1 MLAGKKT
8 KVGIAVPQM
17 FPYGPVDMGFVEEH
31 LRLVESLGY
40 DSVWTQDSVLG
51 TMDTLDPFTLLAYA
65 STVTERVGLGISVLV
80 LPFQNPVHLAKISA
94 SLDQLSGG
102 RLMLGVGIG
111 NHEERYPAF
120 GFDDKH
126 RVTRFEHTVELLKRL
141 WTEPQVTFKDRFWD
155 LQNVSINPKP
165 LQSPRPPIWFGAHAE
180 PALERAVR
188 IGDGWMGAGSSTT
201 NAFKSPLPTFAPT
214 WPR

>member
-94 SLDQLSGG
+94 SLDQLSKAAS
-102 RLMLGVGIG
+102 
-111 NHEERYPAF
+111 Y
-120 GFDDKH
+120 
-126 RVTRFEHTVELLKRL
+126 
-141 WTEPQVTFKDRFWD
+141 
-155 LQNVSINPKP
+155 
-165 LQSPRPPIWFGAHAE
+165 
-180 PALERAVR
+180 
-188 IGDGWMGAGSSTT
+188 AGSW
-201 NAFKSPLPTFAPT
+201 N
-214 WPR
+214 R

>member
-94 SLDQLSGG
+94 SLDQLSNG

-111 NHEERYPAF
+111 GHEDRYPSF

-141 WTEPQVTFKDRFWD
+141 WTEPHVTFKDRFWD
-155 LQNVSINPKP
+155 LGKREHQPQAPPVPPTPYLVRRPRRARSGTCREDRGRLDGGGVVDHQQ
-165 LQSPRPPIWFGAHAE
+165 LQKVNSA
-180 PALERAVR
+180 RAKLH
-188 IGDGWMGAGSSTT
+188 G
-201 NAFKSPLPTFAPT
+201 
-214 WPR
+214 

>member
-65 STVTERVGLGISVLV
+65 STVTREGW
-80 LPFQNPVHLAKISA
+80 P
-94 SLDQLSGG
+94 
-102 RLMLGVGIG
+102 
-111 NHEERYPAF
+111 RYF
-120 GFDDKH
+120 GAGAAIP
-126 RVTRFEHTVELLKRL
+126 E
-141 WTEPQVTFKDRFWD
+141 
-155 LQNVSINPKP
+155 S
-165 LQSPRPPIWFGAHAE
+165 RPPGQD
-180 PALERAVR
+180 
-188 IGDGWMGAGSSTT
+188 IGQ
-201 NAFKSPLPTFAPT
+201 P
-214 WPR
+214 